1 VSSGPTSRARP
12 DELRHYA
19 EREHS
24 QRLLAS
30 QKRVLELL
38 AGSASLEEVL
48 EAIVRIIE
56 EQSSGAAGAICL
68 VDPETNQVRLGAA
81 PNVPDDFWRIAQTIS
96 IAPDVG
102 TFAAAA
108 ALGEPVSTPDIKSD
122 YRWRD
127 LRALAFSIGIR
138 AAWATP
144 IRGHDGRVLG
154 AIGMYFREAR
164 APTAH
169 ERVVAEVLERTA
181 ALAIERRVADRLL
194 HESEE
199 RFRTLV
205 DQTTAGVVQAD
216 RDGRMTLVNQRW
228 CEMLGYSEA
237 EMLRMSVLD
246 VTDPRDLAAT
256 LEDVA
261 RMAAGGP
268 NFEIEKRYRRKDGSV
283 LWATSSVNAR
293 RGPAGE
299 FQGLVAVVV
308 DITDRKRAQGAL
320 QVSEERLRA
329 AVEAGAIGILDVD
342 YEKGFARFSPE
353 LCAILGV
360 PPGTETAAEKAYFFV
375 DPRDLPDIEARL
387 QQAKSSDGDVSWRA
401 EFRALRRDGASI
413 WITVRARLHFRE
425 TPAGRELARCVGT
438 VIDITERK
446 QAEERVMLLMREVNH
461 RAKNLLAVVQA
472 VARLTAG
479 EEDPKLFAEHFGHR
493 IAGLAASH
501 DLLVQSQWQG
511 VEAGALVRS
520 QLAHFKDLIGKRIR
534 LSGPPVSFNP
544 AAAQGV
550 GMALH
555 ELATN
560 AGKYGALS
568 DGQGHVEVAWD
579 VVEDEARSRFELKWA
594 ERDGPHPQ
602 PPQRKGFGHTV
613 LVDMVEHELGARVR
627 LDYTEAGLTWELSA
641 PADAILES

>member
-1 VSSGPTSRARP
+1 
-12 DELRHYA
+12 
-19 EREHS
+19 
-24 QRLLAS
+24 
-30 QKRVLELL
+30 
-38 AGSASLEEVL
+38 
-48 EAIVRIIE
+48 
-56 EQSSGAAGAICL
+56 
-68 VDPETNQVRLGAA
+68 
-81 PNVPDDFWRIAQTIS
+81 
-96 IAPDVG
+96 
-102 TFAAAA
+102 
-108 ALGEPVSTPDIKSD
+108 
-122 YRWRD
+122 
-127 LRALAFSIGIR
+127 
-138 AAWATP
+138 
-144 IRGHDGRVLG
+144 
-154 AIGMYFREAR
+154 MYFREAR

-228 CEMLGYSEA
+228 CEMLGYGEA
-237 EMLRMSVLD
+237 EMLRMSILD

-256 LEDVA
+256 LEDVG

-268 NFEIEKRYRRKDGSV
+268 NFEIEQRYRRKDGSV

-299 FQGLVAVVV
+299 YLGLVAVVV
-308 DITDRKRAQGAL
+308 DITERKRAEGAL
-320 QVSEERLRA
+320 QASEERLRA
-329 AVEAGAIGILDVD
+329 AVEAGAIGIFDAD
-342 YEKGFARFSPE
+342 FAMGQGRFSPE
-353 LCAILGV
+353 LCAMLGLPV
-360 PPGTETAAEKAYFFV
+360 GTHVTLQQAFSFV
-375 DPRDLPDIEARL
+375 LPRDLERFTQELDRASGPHGDGDLRTELRVVR
-387 QQAKSSDGDVSWRA
+387 SDGTP
-401 EFRALRRDGASI
+401 I
-413 WITVRARLHFRE
+413 WISVRGRFHYRE
-425 TPAGRELARCVGT
+425 TDGKREPVRYVGT

-479 EEDPKLFAEHFGHR
+479 EEDPKLFAEHLGHR

-501 DLLVQSQWQG
+501 DLLVQSQWLG
-511 VEAGALVRS
+511 VETGALVRS
-520 QLAHFKDLIGKRIR
+520 QLAHFKDLIGDRIR
-534 LSGPPVSFNP
+534 LSGPPARLNP

-579 VVEDEARSRFELKWA
+579 VVEEAACRRFELKWA

-627 LDYTEAGLTWELSA
+627 LDYAQAGLTWELSA
-641 PADAILES
+641 PAEAILEH